1 MVTSLVVIAV
11 EETYVG
17 LLIMAVLWAIFSGAC
32 MVATTHA
39 RQRRA
44 SWGWGSSFVAA
55 SLVAACCFGRLL

>member
-1 MVTSLVVIAV
+1 MVVIVA

-17 LLIMAVLWAIFSGAC
+17 LLIMAVFWAIFSGAC

-44 SWGWGSSFVAA
+44 SWGWVTFFVAA
-55 SLVAACCFGRLL
+55 SLFAAYFFGRML